1 MEILVLQH
9 AEVEHPGRFREL
21 LDRDGH
27 RTTTV
32 ELDTGGVLPPLDGF
46 DALWVLGGPMDVWQD
61 DAHPWLRAEKELIRH
76 AVTEVGLPYL
86 GLCLGHQLLADA
98 LGGEVRPSA
107 VPEVGVLPVYVTEED
122 GDSDVSLFAGV
133 PESFD
138 TLQWHSA
145 EVTVMPPGAECLAT
159 SLDCAIQA
167 MRWGDR
173 AFSAQFHVEVE
184 ADTFDNWRAIPE
196 YAMALDKALGP
207 DGARQMRLAIDSGLS
222 DFASI
227 TGKIYDNWCEAA
239 ARAAAC

>member
-9 AEVEHPGRFREL
+9 AEVEHPGRFREFL
-21 LDRDGH
+21 ARDGH
-27 RTTTV
+27 QTTTV
-32 ELDTGGVLPPLDGF
+32 ELDAGGVLPPIDNF

-61 DAHPWLRAEKELIRH
+61 DIHPWLQAEKELIRH
-76 AVTEVGLPYL
+76 AVTERGLPFL

-122 GDSDVSLFAGV
+122 HDGDASLFSGV
-133 PESFD
+133 SESFE

-184 ADTFDNWRAIPE
+184 ADTLDKWLTIPE
-196 YAMALDKALGP
+196 YATALDKALGP
-207 DGARQMRLAIDSGLS
+207 DGARQMRLAIDSNLS
-222 DFASI
+222 DFASNAE
-227 TGKIYDNWCEAA
+227 KIYENWS
-239 ARAAAC
+239 RAAAAKAPA